1 MLPKGIGWMHPKFNS
16 PVAAIGIIMSIT
28 SFFAFFFNWYQANG
42 GGGAF
47 DNLAFAAS
55 MLTLVVNS
63 VMIIAFLMLR
73 HKEPHLKRPFRI
85 PLDSLVSNFLF
96 CMPTLAITA
105 FMLAVC
111 ELTEIVFL
119 VAIIFIGLCIWY
131 GPIAFKALFFKK
143 IVSSSGSL
151 EFSLPSH

>member
-1 MLPKGIGWMHPKFNS
+1 M
-16 PVAAIGIIMSIT
+16 AAIGIIMSIT

-55 MLTLVVNS
+55 MLTLIVNS
-63 VMIIAFLMLR
+63 VMIVAFLMLR
-73 HKEPHLKRPFRI
+73 YKEPHLKRPFRI
-85 PLDSLVSNFLF
+85 PLDHLLTNFLF

-111 ELTEIVFL
+111 ELTEFIFL
-119 VAIIFIGLCIWY
+119 LILIFIGLGIWY
-131 GPIAFKALFFKK
+131 GPIFFNLCFVKK
-143 IVSSSGSL
+143 NVSTFGAHEHSS
-151 EFSLPSH
+151 PSV